1 MADDLEHFGGIR
13 AIYPLFEWLERI
25 ETISLE
31 QKQTFQCQKP
41 HQFFAMLR
49 TGYLLSRIA
58 MIAVPTSADIY
69 RGDINTDAVTR

>member
-1 MADDLEHFGGIR
+1 MANDFGDGRNSIF
-13 AIYPLFEWLERI
+13 PLFEWLERI

-31 QKQTFQCQKP
+31 QKEAFQYQKP

-58 MIAVPTSADIY
+58 MIAVPTSADIH
-69 RGDINTDAVTR
+69 RSVINKDAVTR

>member
-1 MADDLEHFGGIR
+1 MAGDFGAGSK
-13 AIYPLFEWLERI
+13 AIFPLFEWLERI
-25 ETISLE
+25 ETISSE
-31 QKQTFQCQKP
+31 QKETFQHQKP
-41 HQFFAMLR
+41 QHFFVMLR

>member
-1 MADDLEHFGGIR
+1 MEKAAEFTSSRQNLLDLTFGTTKSITKKT
-13 AIYPLFEWLERI
+13 L
-25 ETISLE
+25 
-31 QKQTFQCQKP
+31 QCQKP